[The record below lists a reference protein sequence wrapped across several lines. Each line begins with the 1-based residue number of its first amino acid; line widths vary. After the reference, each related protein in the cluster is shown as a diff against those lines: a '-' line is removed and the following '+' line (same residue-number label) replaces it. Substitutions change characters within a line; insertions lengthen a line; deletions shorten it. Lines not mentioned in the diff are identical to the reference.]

1 MDEERFDG
9 LARAVATN
17 GSSRRTVLRM
27 LAATVGGWIVAGTSV
42 SAWAAQP
49 ATCQQDAD
57 CVDAD
62 ADPCTGG
69 RCEGGMC
76 TFTNVF
82 CAPGFVCCGNGECC
96 SEASPEAGACA
107 SDADCQNADADPCTG
122 VRCEGGTCA
131 PYILTCI
138 AGFTCCGGECV
149 ADCPDGQGV
158 DANCQCPGGTASP
171 SGDTSTP
178 SEPSGAGS
186 AETNAVQP
194 TRLPNTGVH
203 PTTPTG
209 GTPLAPLLA
218 AAAAASAIWWRAAR
232 EKAVVPEVLDPGC
245 PFR

>member
-1 MDEERFDG
+1 MDGDRLDG

-42 SAWAAQP
+42 SARAAQP

-62 ADPCTGG
+62 AAPCTGG
-69 RCEGGMC
+69 RCEGGTC
-76 TFTNVF
+76 TFTSVF
-82 CAPGFVCCGNGECC
+82 CAPGFVCCANGECC
-96 SEASPEAGACA
+96 SEESPESGACA
-107 SDADCQNADADPCTG
+107 SDAECQDADADPCTG

-131 PYILTCI
+131 PYILTCA

-149 ADCPDGQGV
+149 ADCPKGQGI

-171 SGDTSTP
+171 GGDTSTP
-178 SEPSGAGS
+178 SEPTGAGS
-186 AETNAVQP
+186 AGSNAQP
-194 TRLPNTGVH
+194 TRLPNTGVR

-209 GTPLAPLLA
+209 GTPLSSLFA
-218 AAAAASAIWWRAAR
+218 AAAAASAIWWRAVR
-232 EKAVVPEVLDPGC
+232 EKAVVPEVLDPGGPC
-245 PFR
+245 R